1 MGDKGMPRAIPFV
14 GGMSYVSVL
23 ALVGLVLVLGGIL
36 NNAGVLP
43 TELKFLTLASV
54 IPETAPASVNAGT
67 TVANAPVSTELQV
80 TTVDLKSSVRE
91 SQPDTTG
98 VKNRILGSVA
108 WYYDG
113 DVTPFE
119 TTTLSNTAFASSTND
134 ATPGKTMIGIFTN
147 ATYYSHKIANADGSA
162 LEIPISPSM
171 EVTSYAD
178 LLNTIAIRCQNS
190 SATGWLATG
199 ANQTLGTDE
208 AVTLDCKL
216 MGGTARGVFKGPIKL
231 CLNYST
237 ANLSTT
243 GTYIVGATKGSI
255 PSGISS
261 GYETC
266 WDTSL
271 PDVVDFNSV
280 PFQMRVTTASG
291 VNPAIGAGNTLNIQA
306 IDCGAT
312 FTKTLWP
319 VLFQGCE
326 NVDTLAAIGSTDAT
340 FALWLD

>member
-1 MGDKGMPRAIPFV
+1 MGKFDKVPVLGMAWGTFV
-14 GGMSYVSVL
+14 F
-23 ALVGLVLVLGGIL
+23 ALVGILLVGGLL
-36 NNAGVLP
+36 NNMGVLP
-43 TELKFLTLASV
+43 KELSFLTLASV
-54 IPETAPASVNAGT
+54 IPETAPATASAGT

-98 VKNRILGSVA
+98 VKNRIGGSVA

-119 TTTLSNTAFASSTND
+119 TTTLSTTAFASSTND
-134 ATPGKTMIGIFTN
+134 ATPGKTMVGIFTN
-147 ATYYSHKIANADGSA
+147 ASYYSHKIANADGSA

-171 EVTSYAD
+171 EITSYAD
-178 LLNTIAIRCQNS
+178 LLNTISIRCQNS
-190 SATGWLATG
+190 SATGWLASG

-216 MGGTARGVFKGPIKL
+216 MGGSARGVFKGPIKL

-243 GTYIVGATKGSI
+243 GTYVVGATKGTV
-255 PSGISS
+255 PSGISA

-280 PFQMRVTTASG
+280 PFQVRVTTASG
-291 VNPAIGAGNTLNIQA
+291 INPANAPLLTFQA

-312 FTKTLWP
+312 YTKTLWP

-326 NVDTLAAIGSTDAT
+326 NADTLAAIGSTDAT
-340 FALWLD
+340 YVVWLD